1 MEMTTE
7 RKRDGGIVAPAWWPA
22 AASAAKRDR
31 GLVNEQIAE
40 KVAPLLDL
48 ESIDVSRVT
57 RCLNGSTATI
67 PLMDAISTVLGI
79 PPPVYV
85 AQTVDEAA
93 ALSLASTVARRRAN
107 ALARAD
113 MMLDAAA
120 DVGGRPWP
128 VPSCDAECVTE
139 RHADDEG
146 PSRLHHLQVQ
156 DRRRQNHR
164 HRAAADLPPGRC
176 GQATRVPEDA
186 DRDE

>member
-120 DVGGRPWP
+120 
-128 VPSCDAECVTE
+128 TE
-139 RHADDEG
+139 
-146 PSRLHHLQVQ
+146 
-156 DRRRQNHR
+156 
-164 HRAAADLPPGRC
+164 AADLANRQTNRVGSDNGGQDGRAQ
-176 GQATRVPEDA
+176 GGVGNRRRHARA
-186 DRDE
+186 S